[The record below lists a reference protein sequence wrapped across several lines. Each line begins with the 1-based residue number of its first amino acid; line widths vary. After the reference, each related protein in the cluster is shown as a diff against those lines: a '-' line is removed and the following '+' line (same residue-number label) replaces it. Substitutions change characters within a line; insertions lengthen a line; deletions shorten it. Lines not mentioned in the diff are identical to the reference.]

1 MAVRITGLMICLF
14 LFGGC
19 AGVKEGARGFAGIST
34 KVLEDSRPSALSKTI
49 PAGFE
54 ECFARTEGF
63 LSAAGCYLYAKD
75 KNKGLLA
82 VYVSETDTTPV
93 GCFLSG
99 AEAGTT
105 RLEVSSAGTAAREF
119 VAGKVFAAWD
129 KELKARKVDVQ
140 LNAVE
145 QNESGKTE

>member
-1 MAVRITGLMICLF
+1 MAVRITGLMVCLL

-19 AGVKEGARGFAGIST
+19 AGVKEGMRGFAGIST
-34 KVLEDSRPSALSKTI
+34 KVLEESRSSALNKTI
-49 PAGFE
+49 PAAFE
-54 ECFARTEGF
+54 ECFARTEVF

-93 GCFLSG
+93 GCFLSRVDS
-99 AEAGTT
+99 GTT
-105 RLEVSSAGTAAREF
+105 KLEVSSPGTAAREF
-119 VAGKVFAAWD
+119 VAGKVFGAWD

-145 QNESGKTE
+145 QNESGKAE